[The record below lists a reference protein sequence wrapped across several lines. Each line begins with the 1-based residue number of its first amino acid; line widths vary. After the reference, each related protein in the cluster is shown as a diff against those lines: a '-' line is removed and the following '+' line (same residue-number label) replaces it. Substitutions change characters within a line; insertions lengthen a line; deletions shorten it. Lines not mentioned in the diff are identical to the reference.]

1 MGYYS
6 EVSLTLKKADALELI
21 RKAKGDESD
30 AQSLIAAADSIID
43 QDQYVTFYWNFVKW
57 YDTFSSVQFIT
68 HFYHGVD
75 EYSFKRIGEDYG
87 DIEIDWN
94 GDYSD
99 IDELSEVR
107 QSIEIA
113 PVNSYTCVIFGR
125 TLRGN
130 NMRIYMDTETAQII
144 TEQELRTEF
153 YDLRAEQPETYDYS
167 FECYVRN
174 CCGKNGFLQEMSE
187 DAVRYAVVSL
197 ILGGAGQRAREVVRA
212 WKDVKYV
219 ITQ

>member
-21 RKAKGDESD
+21 RKAKGEESNI
-30 AQSLIAAADSIID
+30 QLLMAAADTID
-43 QDQYVTFYWNFVKW
+43 QDKYVTFYWNFVKW
-57 YDTFSSVQFIT
+57 YDTLSSVQFIT

-75 EYSFKRIGEDYG
+75 EYCFKRVGEDYG

-113 PVNSYTCVIFGR
+113 PGKQ
-125 TLRGN
+125 L
-130 NMRIYMDTETAQII
+130 
-144 TEQELRTEF
+144 
-153 YDLRAEQPETYDYS
+153 
-167 FECYVRN
+167 YVR
-174 CCGKNGFLQEMSE
+174 
-187 DAVRYAVVSL
+187 D
-197 ILGGAGQRAREVVRA
+197 I
-212 WKDVKYV
+212 WKDAEGK
-219 ITQ
+219 

>member
-21 RKAKGDESD
+21 RKAKGNESD
-30 AQSLIAAADSIID
+30 AQSLIAAADTID
-43 QDQYVTFYWNFVKW
+43 QDKYVTFYWNFVKW

-68 HFYHGVD
+68 RFYRGAD
-75 EYSFKRIGEDYG
+75 EYSFKRVGEDYG

-113 PVNSYTCVIFGR
+113 PGKQ
-125 TLRGN
+125 L
-130 NMRIYMDTETAQII
+130 
-144 TEQELRTEF
+144 
-153 YDLRAEQPETYDYS
+153 
-167 FECYVRN
+167 YVRDIW
-174 CCGKNGFLQEMSE
+174 KNAE
-187 DAVRYAVVSL
+187 
-197 ILGGAGQRAREVVRA
+197 RE
-212 WKDVKYV
+212 
-219 ITQ
+219 

>member
-21 RKAKGDESD
+21 RKAKEDESD
-30 AQSLIAAADSIID
+30 AQSLIAEADSIID

-75 EYSFKRIGEDYG
+75 EYSFKRISEDYG

-113 PVNSYTCVIFGR
+113 PGKQ
-125 TLRGN
+125 L
-130 NMRIYMDTETAQII
+130 
-144 TEQELRTEF
+144 
-153 YDLRAEQPETYDYS
+153 
-167 FECYVRN
+167 YVR
-174 CCGKNGFLQEMSE
+174 
-187 DAVRYAVVSL
+187 D
-197 ILGGAGQRAREVVRA
+197 I
-212 WKDVKYV
+212 WKDAEGE
-219 ITQ
+219 

>member
-21 RKAKGDESD
+21 RKAKGEESNI
-30 AQSLIAAADSIID
+30 QLLMAAADTID
-43 QDQYVTFYWNFVKW
+43 QDKYVTFYWNFVKW
-57 YDTFSSVQFIT
+57 YDTLSSVQFIT

-75 EYSFKRIGEDYG
+75 EYSFKRVGEDYG

-113 PVNSYTCVIFGR
+113 PGKQ
-125 TLRGN
+125 L
-130 NMRIYMDTETAQII
+130 
-144 TEQELRTEF
+144 
-153 YDLRAEQPETYDYS
+153 
-167 FECYVRN
+167 YVR
-174 CCGKNGFLQEMSE
+174 
-187 DAVRYAVVSL
+187 D
-197 ILGGAGQRAREVVRA
+197 I
-212 WKDVKYV
+212 WKDAEGE
-219 ITQ
+219 

>member
-21 RKAKGDESD
+21 RKAKGEESNI
-30 AQSLIAAADSIID
+30 QLLMAAADTID
-43 QDQYVTFYWNFVKW
+43 QDKYVTFYWNFVKW
-57 YDTFSSVQFIT
+57 YDTLSSVQFIT

-75 EYSFKRIGEDYG
+75 EYSFKRVGEDYG

-113 PVNSYTCVIFGR
+113 PGKQ
-125 TLRGN
+125 L
-130 NMRIYMDTETAQII
+130 
-144 TEQELRTEF
+144 
-153 YDLRAEQPETYDYS
+153 
-167 FECYVRN
+167 YVR
-174 CCGKNGFLQEMSE
+174 G
-187 DAVRYAVVSL
+187 
-197 ILGGAGQRAREVVRA
+197 I
-212 WKDVKYV
+212 WKDAEGE
-219 ITQ
+219 

>member
-21 RKAKGDESD
+21 RKAKGEESNI
-30 AQSLIAAADSIID
+30 QLLMAAADTID
-43 QDQYVTFYWNFVKW
+43 QDKYVTFYWNFVKW

-75 EYSFKRIGEDYG
+75 EYSFKRVGEDYG

-113 PVNSYTCVIFGR
+113 PGKQ
-125 TLRGN
+125 L
-130 NMRIYMDTETAQII
+130 
-144 TEQELRTEF
+144 
-153 YDLRAEQPETYDYS
+153 
-167 FECYVRN
+167 YVR
-174 CCGKNGFLQEMSE
+174 
-187 DAVRYAVVSL
+187 D
-197 ILGGAGQRAREVVRA
+197 I
-212 WKDVKYV
+212 WKDAEGK
-219 ITQ
+219 

>member
-21 RKAKGDESD
+21 RKAKGDKSD

-68 HFYHGVD
+68 RFYHGVD
-75 EYSFKRIGEDYG
+75 EYSFKRVGEDYG
-87 DIEIDWN
+87 DLEIDWN

-99 IDELSEVR
+99 IDELSEVC

-113 PVNSYTCVIFGR
+113 PGKQ
-125 TLRGN
+125 L
-130 NMRIYMDTETAQII
+130 
-144 TEQELRTEF
+144 
-153 YDLRAEQPETYDYS
+153 
-167 FECYVRN
+167 YVR
-174 CCGKNGFLQEMSE
+174 
-187 DAVRYAVVSL
+187 D
-197 ILGGAGQRAREVVRA
+197 I
-212 WKDVKYV
+212 WKDAEGE
-219 ITQ
+219 

>member
-21 RKAKGDESD
+21 RRAKGEESNI
-30 AQSLIAAADSIID
+30 QLLMAAADTID
-43 QDQYVTFYWNFVKW
+43 QDKYVTFYWNFVKW
-57 YDTFSSVQFIT
+57 YDTLSSVQFIT

-75 EYSFKRIGEDYG
+75 EYSFKRVGEDYG

-113 PVNSYTCVIFGR
+113 PGKQ
-125 TLRGN
+125 L
-130 NMRIYMDTETAQII
+130 
-144 TEQELRTEF
+144 
-153 YDLRAEQPETYDYS
+153 
-167 FECYVRN
+167 YVR
-174 CCGKNGFLQEMSE
+174 
-187 DAVRYAVVSL
+187 D
-197 ILGGAGQRAREVVRA
+197 I
-212 WKDVKYV
+212 WKDAEGK
-219 ITQ
+219 

>member
-30 AQSLIAAADSIID
+30 AQSLIAAADTID
-43 QDQYVTFYWNFVKW
+43 QDKYVTFYWNFVKW

-75 EYSFKRIGEDYG
+75 EYSFKRVGEDYG

-99 IDELSEVR
+99 ICELSEVYQCIR
-107 QSIEIA
+107 VLDGKQLYVRDIWKDAEGEIA
-113 PVNSYTCVIFGR
+113 
-125 TLRGN
+125 
-130 NMRIYMDTETAQII
+130 
-144 TEQELRTEF
+144 
-153 YDLRAEQPETYDYS
+153 
-167 FECYVRN
+167 
-174 CCGKNGFLQEMSE
+174 
-187 DAVRYAVVSL
+187 
-197 ILGGAGQRAREVVRA
+197 
-212 WKDVKYV
+212 
-219 ITQ
+219 

>member
-21 RKAKGDESD
+21 RKAQGDESD

-68 HFYHGVD
+68 HFYHGAD

-99 IDELSEVR
+99 IDELAEVR

-113 PVNSYTCVIFGR
+113 PGKQ
-125 TLRGN
+125 L
-130 NMRIYMDTETAQII
+130 
-144 TEQELRTEF
+144 
-153 YDLRAEQPETYDYS
+153 
-167 FECYVRN
+167 YVR
-174 CCGKNGFLQEMSE
+174 
-187 DAVRYAVVSL
+187 D
-197 ILGGAGQRAREVVRA
+197 I
-212 WKDVKYV
+212 WKDAEGE
-219 ITQ
+219 